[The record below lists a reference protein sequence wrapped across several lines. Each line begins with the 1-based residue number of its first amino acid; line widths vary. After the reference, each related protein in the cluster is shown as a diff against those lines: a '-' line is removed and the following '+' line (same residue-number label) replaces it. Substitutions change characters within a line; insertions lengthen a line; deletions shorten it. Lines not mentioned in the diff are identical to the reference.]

1 MPHVRQRSPSPA
13 QRTGGTRGSRA
24 FASVAFPAPSPRPKQ
39 REPRG
44 GLFQR
49 AGESSLCRAG
59 GRGALR
65 GSGKALCVVLT
76 CGQTLLLRSVARS
89 SDAVALGSGC
99 CCVRAWC
106 ALESKRL
113 SHVFVTQLPAGD
125 RYVPGPDSGGHVPWA
140 PWPFNHVRCL
150 HPGRELARWHWL
162 RLQPS
167 LLPGFLLT
175 CSACDLGCGL
185 VTWGMPFPGC
195 L

>member
-1 MPHVRQRSPSPA
+1 M
-13 QRTGGTRGSRA
+13 
-24 FASVAFPAPSPRPKQ
+24 AFPAPLPRPKQ
-39 REPRG
+39 RKPRG
-44 GLFQR
+44 DVSRERFQWAR
-49 AGESSLCRAG
+49 ESSLCCAG

-76 CGQTLLLRSVARS
+76 CGQTLLLRSVARLS
-89 SDAVALGSGC
+89 NAVALGSGC

-106 ALESKRL
+106 ALESKHL
-113 SHVFVTQLPAGD
+113 SRVFVTQLPAGD

-185 VTWGMPFPGC
+185 VTRGMPFSRLPV
-195 L
+195 